1 MGKYT
6 SICENS
12 SPRGCKTR
20 AHLEEGINDTWN
32 LTSKD
37 EGQSSKEGP
46 EHPTEGY
53 NKHPFFGV
61 NMVVFRFKESTKHSE
76 KEKNPHR
83 TQDAGKYFGIFLIN
97 EGNDKW
103 YNQESSLNKQELGNK
118 KADNRSIHGS
128 LPLQQVVNMSYIL

>member
-103 YNQESSLNKQELGNK
+103 YNQECSLNK
-118 KADNRSIHGS
+118 
-128 LPLQQVVNMSYIL
+128 